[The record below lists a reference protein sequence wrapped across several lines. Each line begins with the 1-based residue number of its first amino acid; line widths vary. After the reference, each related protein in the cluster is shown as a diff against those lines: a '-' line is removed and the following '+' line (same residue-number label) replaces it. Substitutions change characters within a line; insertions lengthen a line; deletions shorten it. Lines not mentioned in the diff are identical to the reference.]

1 VRYLLVALIFAVPAY
16 LAYRNVTRRDRALE
30 NVPAG
35 AIRDDT
41 PFIVQAREN
50 WQLAGRAVHSLER
63 IVNDD
68 DIWPLIREEH
78 LSKARRVISD
88 YYRMEEA

>member
-50 WQLAGRAVHSLER
+50 WQR